1 MCPSLPTLPS
11 HQPKLPNPL
20 TLNVGADGGM
30 VIMQQE
36 QDQRMTQQSVP
47 AIRVGK
53 AQKRGGLPRAGK

>member
-11 HQPKLPNPL
+11 RQPNLPNPL
-20 TLNVGADGGM
+20 TLNVGVDGDT

-36 QDQRMTQQSVP
+36 QDQRMTQQSAP